1 MRNADMDRR
10 AFASPLPVR
19 WRGSSLLDEL
29 TAMVVLSIGLLGLAG
44 LQGRVSSA
52 AANAESQTMA
62 LTLAQSEL
70 ERLRGIADGANAPSG
85 YARIA
90 DRKETIHSVGEQHSE
105 APYVLRVDVARF
117 ALQDKHYIPVGD
129 DVPMQ
134 PDVPEFKRVTVS
146 VAWTSRNGVT
156 HSLALPGILGPSVF

>member
-1 MRNADMDRR
+1 MRNADMHRR
-10 AFASPLPVR
+10 VYASPLPAR

-44 LQGRVSSA
+44 LQGRVSSV

-70 ERLRGIADGANAPSG
+70 ERLRGVADAANAPSG

-90 DRKETIHSVGEQHSE
+90 DRKETIRSVGEQHSE
-105 APYVLRVDVARF
+105 VPYALRVDVARF
-117 ALQDKHYIPVGD
+117 ALKDRRYVPVGD

-134 PDVPEFKRVTVS
+134 ADVPEFKRVTVS